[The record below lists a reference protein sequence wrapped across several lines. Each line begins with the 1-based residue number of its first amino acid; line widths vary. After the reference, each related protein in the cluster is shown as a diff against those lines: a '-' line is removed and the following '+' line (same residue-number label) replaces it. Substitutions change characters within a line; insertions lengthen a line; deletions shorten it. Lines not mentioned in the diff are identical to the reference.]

1 MVWHSGA
8 CDQAAGLTALLASVQ
23 PNGSGYGGTMILN
36 ARSNNP
42 RYKVVY
48 VVNA

>member
-1 MVWHSGA
+1 MRQDSGMNSSPR
-8 CDQAAGLTALLASVQ
+8 CFLSVQ